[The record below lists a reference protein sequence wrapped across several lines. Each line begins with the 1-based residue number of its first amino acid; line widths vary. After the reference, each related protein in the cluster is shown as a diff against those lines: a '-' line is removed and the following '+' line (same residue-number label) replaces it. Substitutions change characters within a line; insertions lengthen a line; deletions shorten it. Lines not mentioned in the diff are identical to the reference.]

1 MQRVGLYPG
10 TFDPAHNGHLD
21 VISRAVKLVDK
32 LVVAVAGN
40 PGKNPLFS
48 LEERVEILQEE
59 TRECG
64 KIAEIVVIPYHS
76 MLTIQLARD
85 VGAQYIIRALRAVK
99 DFEFEFQMTAMNPV
113 IDRDIETVFLM
124 ADPRHQAVAS
134 SLVKEIFELG
144 GDTTKFVPASVRDRL
159 LAKYGRN

>member
-1 MQRVGLYPG
+1 MRVGLYPG

-32 LVVAVAGN
+32 LVIAVNEN

-48 LEERVEILQEE
+48 LEERVAILREE
-59 TRECG
+59 TLECS
-64 KIAEIVVIPYHS
+64 KVAEVEVVSYHNL
-76 MLTIQLARD
+76 LTIQLARD

-99 DFEFEFQMTAMNPV
+99 DFEFEFQMTSMNHV
-113 IDRDIETVFLM
+113 MDREIETVFLM

-134 SLVKEIFELG
+134 SLVKEIFQLG
-144 GDTTKFVPASVRDRL
+144 GDTTKFIPARVRDRL
-159 LAKYGRN
+159 LQKYGRD

>member
-85 VGAQYIIRALRAVK
+85 VYTRRQEGSSIWVVRSEQIVAS
-99 DFEFEFQMTAMNPV
+99 
-113 IDRDIETVFLM
+113 
-124 ADPRHQAVAS
+124 DPRE
-134 SLVKEIFELG
+134 KDMYF
-144 GDTTKFVPASVRDRL
+144 DPAEDKVYRHPTFYQLPQSVDHM
-159 LAKYGRN
+159 

>member
-1 MQRVGLYPG
+1 MRVGLYPG

-32 LVVAVAGN
+32 LVIGVNEN

-48 LEERVEILQEE
+48 LEERVAILREE
-59 TRECG
+59 TLECG
-64 KIAEIVVIPYHS
+64 KIAEVEVISYHNL
-76 MLTIQLARD
+76 LTIQLARD

-99 DFEFEFQMTAMNPV
+99 DFEFEFQMTSMNQV
-113 IDRDIETVFLM
+113 MDREIETVFLM

-144 GDTTKFVPASVRDRL
+144 GDTTKFIPARVRDRL
-159 LAKYGRN
+159 LHKYGRR